1 MKKYKKIAMLIIVV
15 LAAVFLS
22 GCSKG
27 KDGDLK
33 TKVIS
38 ELNFVNAKT
47 IDMLN
52 KLNNISFESYS
63 IISEQVKFNDEEKQ
77 NNQSQSGKSTET
89 ASGTEEGGNSNGESS
104 SKGDSGSTNGQK
116 GQQSEQGSSND
127 KMNTTNMVMNVELS
141 KDRNNID
148 WTTIK
153 NDVELLNESW
163 TIITIDLY
171 TLNAN
176 SNTILNFSNKLN
188 TAMVAIKNED
198 KQKSLTA
205 LADLYSSIPEFLREI
220 DADKNM
226 QKIRQIVI
234 LRKLRLSIP
243 SIQVI
248 FSSDELSQTQSY
260 VIDAY
265 ILADDMENTE
275 INKNLTQAI
284 ATYSEVMS
292 DIDYTKDK
300 TEKTNKVYVLLNEL
314 ANSLTKK
321 DTDVFYIK
329 YKNFMKE
336 IEAI

>member
-1 MKKYKKIAMLIIVV
+1 MKKYKKIAMLIIAV

-89 ASGTEEGGNSNGESS
+89 ASGTEKGGNSNGESS

-171 TLNAN
+171 ILNAN

-226 QKIRQIVI
+226 QKIRQ
-234 LRKLRLSIP
+234 
-243 SIQVI
+243 
-248 FSSDELSQTQSY
+248 TQSY

-284 ATYSEVMS
+284 TTYSEVMS

>member
-127 KMNTTNMVMNVELS
+127 KINTTNMVMNVELS

-226 QKIRQIVI
+226 QKIRQ
-234 LRKLRLSIP
+234 
-243 SIQVI
+243 
-248 FSSDELSQTQSY
+248 TQSY

-284 ATYSEVMS
+284 TTYSEVMS

>member
-63 IISEQVKFNDEEKQ
+63 IISEQLKFNDEEKQ

-127 KMNTTNMVMNVELS
+127 KINTTNMVMNVELS

-226 QKIRQIVI
+226 QKIRQ
-234 LRKLRLSIP
+234 
-243 SIQVI
+243 
-248 FSSDELSQTQSY
+248 TQSY

-284 ATYSEVMS
+284 TTYSEVMS

-321 DTDVFYIK
+321 DTDVCYIK

>member
-1 MKKYKKIAMLIIVV
+1 MKKYKKIAMLIILILVV
-15 LAAVFLS
+15 LSLS
-22 GCSKG
+22 GCSES
-27 KDGDLK
+27 KDEDLK

-38 ELNFVNAKT
+38 ELNYVNIKT

-52 KLNNISFESYS
+52 KLNNISFESYF
-63 IISEQVKFNDEEKQ
+63 IISEQVQFSDEEKQ

-89 ASGTEEGGNSNGESS
+89 ASGTEEGESSNGESS
-104 SKGDSGSTNGQK
+104 NNESSSQGESNSTNEKK
-116 GQQSEQGSSND
+116 GQQSEQGTSKD
-127 KMNTTNMVMNVELS
+127 KISTTNMVMDVELN

-148 WTTIK
+148 WTAIK
-153 NDVELLNESW
+153 NDVELLDESW
-163 TIITIDLY
+163 AVIALDLY

-176 SNTILNFSNKLN
+176 SDTILNFSNKLN
-188 TAMVAIKNED
+188 TVIVAIKNED

-205 LADLYSSIPEFLREI
+205 LAHLYSSIPEFLKEI
-220 DADKNM
+220 GADKNM
-226 QKIRQIVI
+226 QKIR
-234 LRKLRLSIP
+234 
-243 SIQVI
+243 
-248 FSSDELSQTQSY
+248 QTQSY

-284 ATYSEVMS
+284 TTYSEVMS

-300 TEKTNKVYVLLNEL
+300 TEKTNKIYVLLNEL
-314 ANSLTKK
+314 ANSLTEK

-336 IEAI
+336 IETI

>member
-1 MKKYKKIAMLIIVV
+1 MKKYKKIAMLIIVA
-15 LAAVFLS
+15 LAAVSLS

-63 IISEQVKFNDEEKQ
+63 IISEQLKFNDEEKQ

-89 ASGTEEGGNSNGESS
+89 ASGTEEGENSNGESS

-127 KMNTTNMVMNVELS
+127 KINTTNMVMNVELS
-141 KDRNNID
+141 KERNNID

-226 QKIRQIVI
+226 QKIRQ
-234 LRKLRLSIP
+234 
-243 SIQVI
+243 
-248 FSSDELSQTQSY
+248 TQSY

-284 ATYSEVMS
+284 TTYSEVMS

-321 DTDVFYIK
+321 DIDVFYIK

>member
-63 IISEQVKFNDEEKQ
+63 IISEQLKFNDEEKQ

-127 KMNTTNMVMNVELS
+127 KINTTNMVMNVELS
-141 KDRNNID
+141 KERNNID

-205 LADLYSSIPEFLREI
+205 LADLYSSIPEFLTEI

-226 QKIRQIVI
+226 QKIR
-234 LRKLRLSIP
+234 
-243 SIQVI
+243 
-248 FSSDELSQTQSY
+248 QTQSY

-284 ATYSEVMS
+284 TTYSEVMS

>member
-226 QKIRQIVI
+226 QKIRQ
-234 LRKLRLSIP
+234 
-243 SIQVI
+243 
-248 FSSDELSQTQSY
+248 TQSY

>member
-1 MKKYKKIAMLIIVV
+1 MKKYKKIAILII
-15 LAAVFLS
+15 LIFTIFFLT
-22 GCSKG
+22 GCSDSQ
-27 KDGDLK
+27 DGNLK

-38 ELNFVNAKT
+38 ELDYVNVKT

-63 IISEQVKFNDEEKQ
+63 IISEQVQFTDEEKQ

-89 ASGTEEGGNSNGESS
+89 SSGTEEGGSGSGGSS
-104 SKGDSGSTNGQK
+104 SNTSGQENG
-116 GQQSEQGSSND
+116 QSEQGTSND
-127 KMNTTNMVMNVELS
+127 KINATNMVMDVELD

-153 NDVELLNESW
+153 NEVELLDESW
-163 TIITIDLY
+163 AVITLDLY
-171 TLNAN
+171 TLNVK
-176 SNTILNFSNKLN
+176 SDIILDFSDKLN
-188 TAMVAIKNED
+188 TTMVAIKNED

-226 QKIRQIVI
+226 QKIRQ
-234 LRKLRLSIP
+234 
-243 SIQVI
+243 
-248 FSSDELSQTQSY
+248 TQSY

-265 ILADDMENTE
+265 ILADDIGNTE
-275 INKNLTQAI
+275 INNNLTQAI
-284 ATYSEVMS
+284 TTYSEVMS

-314 ANSLTKK
+314 ANSLKEK

>member
-1 MKKYKKIAMLIIVV
+1 MLIIVV

-63 IISEQVKFNDEEKQ
+63 IISEQLKFNDEEKQ

-141 KDRNNID
+141 KERNNID

-226 QKIRQIVI
+226 QKIRQ
-234 LRKLRLSIP
+234 
-243 SIQVI
+243 
-248 FSSDELSQTQSY
+248 TQSY

-284 ATYSEVMS
+284 TTYSEVMS

>member
-89 ASGTEEGGNSNGESS
+89 ASGTEEGGNSKGESS

-226 QKIRQIVI
+226 QKIRQ
-234 LRKLRLSIP
+234 
-243 SIQVI
+243 
-248 FSSDELSQTQSY
+248 TQSY

-284 ATYSEVMS
+284 TTYSEVMS

>member
-226 QKIRQIVI
+226 QKIRQ
-234 LRKLRLSIP
+234 
-243 SIQVI
+243 
-248 FSSDELSQTQSY
+248 TQSY

-284 ATYSEVMS
+284 TTYSEVMS

>member
-38 ELNFVNAKT
+38 ELNFANAKT

-63 IISEQVKFNDEEKQ
+63 IISEQLKFNDEEKQ

-127 KMNTTNMVMNVELS
+127 KINTTNMVMNVELS
-141 KDRNNID
+141 KERNNID

-226 QKIRQIVI
+226 QKIRQ
-234 LRKLRLSIP
+234 
-243 SIQVI
+243 
-248 FSSDELSQTQSY
+248 TQSY

-284 ATYSEVMS
+284 TTYSEVMS

>member
-1 MKKYKKIAMLIIVV
+1 MLIIVV

-52 KLNNISFESYS
+52 KLNNISFESYA

-127 KMNTTNMVMNVELS
+127 KINTTNMVMNVELS

-226 QKIRQIVI
+226 QKIRQ
-234 LRKLRLSIP
+234 
-243 SIQVI
+243 
-248 FSSDELSQTQSY
+248 TQSY

-284 ATYSEVMS
+284 TTYSEVMS

>member
-63 IISEQVKFNDEEKQ
+63 IISEQVQFSDEEKQ

-89 ASGTEEGGNSNGESS
+89 ASGTEEGASSSQGESNNTS
-104 SKGDSGSTNGQK
+104 EKK
-116 GQQSEQGSSND
+116 GQQSEQGTSKD
-127 KMNTTNMVMNVELS
+127 KINTTNMVMDVELN

-226 QKIRQIVI
+226 QKIRQ
-234 LRKLRLSIP
+234 
-243 SIQVI
+243 
-248 FSSDELSQTQSY
+248 TQSY

-284 ATYSEVMS
+284 TTYSEVMS

>member
-15 LAAVFLS
+15 LAAFSLS

-38 ELNFVNAKT
+38 ELNYVNAKT

-127 KMNTTNMVMNVELS
+127 KINTTNMVMNVELN

-153 NDVELLNESW
+153 NDVELLGESW
-163 TIITIDLY
+163 TIITLDLY

-176 SNTILNFSNKLN
+176 SDTILNFSNKLN

-198 KQKSLTA
+198 KPKSLIA
-205 LADLYSSIPEFLREI
+205 LADLYSSIPKFLREI

-226 QKIRQIVI
+226 QKIRQ
-234 LRKLRLSIP
+234 
-243 SIQVI
+243 
-248 FSSDELSQTQSY
+248 TQSY

-265 ILADDMENTE
+265 ILADDMGNTE
-275 INKNLTQAI
+275 INQNLTQAI
-284 ATYSEVMS
+284 TTYSEVMS

-314 ANSLTKK
+314 ENSLTEK

>member
-1 MKKYKKIAMLIIVV
+1 MKKYKKIAMLIIVA
-15 LAAVFLS
+15 LAAVSLS

-63 IISEQVKFNDEEKQ
+63 IISEQLKFNDEEKQ

-127 KMNTTNMVMNVELS
+127 KINTTNMVMNVELS
-141 KDRNNID
+141 KERNNID

-226 QKIRQIVI
+226 QKIRQ
-234 LRKLRLSIP
+234 
-243 SIQVI
+243 
-248 FSSDELSQTQSY
+248 TQSY

-284 ATYSEVMS
+284 TTYSEVMS

>member
-1 MKKYKKIAMLIIVV
+1 MKKYKKIAILIILIFVV
-15 LAAVFLS
+15 FSLT
-22 GCSKG
+22 GCSDSQ
-27 KDGDLK
+27 DGDLK

-38 ELNFVNAKT
+38 ELDFINVKT

-52 KLNNISFESYS
+52 KLNSISFESYA
-63 IISEQVKFNDEEKQ
+63 IISEQVKFTDEEKQ

-89 ASGTEEGGNSNGESS
+89 SSGTEEGGSS
-104 SKGDSGSTNGQK
+104 SGGGFSDTNGQE
-116 GQQSEQGSSND
+116 GQQSEQGTSND
-127 KMNTTNMVMNVELS
+127 KINTTNMVMDVELD

-153 NDVELLNESW
+153 NEVELLDESW
-163 TIITIDLY
+163 AVITLDLY
-171 TLNAN
+171 TLNVK
-176 SNTILNFSNKLN
+176 SDTILGFSDKLN

-205 LADLYSSIPEFLREI
+205 LANLYSSIPEFLREVE
-220 DADKNM
+220 ADKNM
-226 QKIRQIVI
+226 QKIR
-234 LRKLRLSIP
+234 
-243 SIQVI
+243 
-248 FSSDELSQTQSY
+248 QTQSY

-265 ILADDMENTE
+265 ILADDIGNTE
-275 INKNLTQAI
+275 ISKNLTQAI
-284 ATYSEVMS
+284 TTYSEVMS

-314 ANSLTKK
+314 ANSLKEK

>member
-52 KLNNISFESYS
+52 QLNNISFESYS
-63 IISEQVKFNDEEKQ
+63 IISEQLKFNDEEKQ

-226 QKIRQIVI
+226 QKIRQ
-234 LRKLRLSIP
+234 
-243 SIQVI
+243 
-248 FSSDELSQTQSY
+248 TQSY

-284 ATYSEVMS
+284 TTYSEVMS

-314 ANSLTKK
+314 ENSLTEK

>member
-52 KLNNISFESYS
+52 QLNNISFESYS
-63 IISEQVKFNDEEKQ
+63 IISEQLKFNDEEKQ

-226 QKIRQIVI
+226 QKIRQ
-234 LRKLRLSIP
+234 
-243 SIQVI
+243 
-248 FSSDELSQTQSY
+248 TQSY

-284 ATYSEVMS
+284 TTYSEVMS

>member
-89 ASGTEEGGNSNGESS
+89 ASGTEEGENSNGESS

-127 KMNTTNMVMNVELS
+127 KINTTNMVMNVELS

-226 QKIRQIVI
+226 QKIRQ
-234 LRKLRLSIP
+234 
-243 SIQVI
+243 
-248 FSSDELSQTQSY
+248 TQSY

-284 ATYSEVMS
+284 TTYSEVMS

>member
-1 MKKYKKIAMLIIVV
+1 MKKYKKIAILIILIFVV
-15 LAAVFLS
+15 FSLT
-22 GCSKG
+22 GCSDSQ
-27 KDGDLK
+27 DGDLK

-38 ELNFVNAKT
+38 ELDFINVKT

-52 KLNNISFESYS
+52 KLNSISFESYA
-63 IISEQVKFNDEEKQ
+63 IISEQVKFTDEEKQ

-89 ASGTEEGGNSNGESS
+89 SSGTEEGGRSS
-104 SKGDSGSTNGQK
+104 GGGSSDTNGQE
-116 GQQSEQGSSND
+116 GQQSEQGTSND
-127 KMNTTNMVMNVELS
+127 KINTTNMVMDVELD

-153 NDVELLNESW
+153 NEVELLDESW
-163 TIITIDLY
+163 AVITLDLY
-171 TLNAN
+171 TLNVK
-176 SNTILNFSNKLN
+176 SDTILGFSDKLN
-188 TAMVAIKNED
+188 TVMVAIKNED

-205 LADLYSSIPEFLREI
+205 LADLYSSIPEFLREVE
-220 DADKNM
+220 ADKNM
-226 QKIRQIVI
+226 QKIR
-234 LRKLRLSIP
+234 
-243 SIQVI
+243 
-248 FSSDELSQTQSY
+248 QTQSY

-265 ILADDMENTE
+265 ILADDIGNTE
-275 INKNLTQAI
+275 ISKNLTQAI
-284 ATYSEVMS
+284 TTYSEVMS

-314 ANSLTKK
+314 SNSLKEK

>member
-1 MKKYKKIAMLIIVV
+1 MKKYKKIAILII
-15 LAAVFLS
+15 LIFTIFFLT
-22 GCSKG
+22 GCSDSQ
-27 KDGDLK
+27 DGNLK

-38 ELNFVNAKT
+38 ELDYVNVKT

-63 IISEQVKFNDEEKQ
+63 IISEQVQFTDEEKQ
-77 NNQSQSGKSTET
+77 NNQSQAGKSTET
-89 ASGTEEGGNSNGESS
+89 SSGTEEGGSGNGGSS
-104 SKGDSGSTNGQK
+104 SNTSGQENG
-116 GQQSEQGSSND
+116 QSEQGTSND
-127 KMNTTNMVMNVELS
+127 KINATNMVMDVELD

-153 NDVELLNESW
+153 NEVELLDESW
-163 TIITIDLY
+163 AVITLDLY
-171 TLNAN
+171 TLNVK
-176 SNTILNFSNKLN
+176 SDIILDFSDKLN
-188 TAMVAIKNED
+188 TTMVAIKNED

-226 QKIRQIVI
+226 QKIRQ
-234 LRKLRLSIP
+234 
-243 SIQVI
+243 
-248 FSSDELSQTQSY
+248 TQSY

-265 ILADDMENTE
+265 ILADDIGNTE
-275 INKNLTQAI
+275 INNNLTQAI
-284 ATYSEVMS
+284 TTYSEVMS

-314 ANSLTKK
+314 ANSLKEK

>member
-1 MKKYKKIAMLIIVV
+1 MLIIVV

-63 IISEQVKFNDEEKQ
+63 IISEQLKFNDEEKQ

-226 QKIRQIVI
+226 QKIRQ
-234 LRKLRLSIP
+234 
-243 SIQVI
+243 
-248 FSSDELSQTQSY
+248 TQSY

-284 ATYSEVMS
+284 TTYSEVMS

>member
-1 MKKYKKIAMLIIVV
+1 MLIIVV

-226 QKIRQIVI
+226 QKIRQ
-234 LRKLRLSIP
+234 
-243 SIQVI
+243 
-248 FSSDELSQTQSY
+248 TQSY

>member
-1 MKKYKKIAMLIIVV
+1 MKKCKKIAMLIIVV

-226 QKIRQIVI
+226 QKIRQ
-234 LRKLRLSIP
+234 
-243 SIQVI
+243 
-248 FSSDELSQTQSY
+248 TQSY

-284 ATYSEVMS
+284 TTYSEVMS

>member
-63 IISEQVKFNDEEKQ
+63 IISEQLKFNDEEKQ

-127 KMNTTNMVMNVELS
+127 KINTTNMVMNVELS
-141 KDRNNID
+141 KERNNID

-205 LADLYSSIPEFLREI
+205 LADLYSSIPKFLREI

-226 QKIRQIVI
+226 QKIR
-234 LRKLRLSIP
+234 
-243 SIQVI
+243 
-248 FSSDELSQTQSY
+248 QTQSY

-284 ATYSEVMS
+284 TTYSEVMS

>member
-1 MKKYKKIAMLIIVV
+1 MKKYKKIAILIILIFVV
-15 LAAVFLS
+15 FSLT
-22 GCSKG
+22 GCSDSQ
-27 KDGDLK
+27 DGDLK

-38 ELNFVNAKT
+38 ELDFINVKT

-52 KLNNISFESYS
+52 KLNSISFESYA
-63 IISEQVKFNDEEKQ
+63 IISEQVKFTDEEKQ

-89 ASGTEEGGNSNGESS
+89 SSGTEEGGSS
-104 SKGDSGSTNGQK
+104 SGGGSSDTNGQE
-116 GQQSEQGSSND
+116 GQQSEQGTSND
-127 KMNTTNMVMNVELS
+127 KINTTNMVMDVELD

-153 NDVELLNESW
+153 NEVELLDESW
-163 TIITIDLY
+163 AVITLDLY
-171 TLNAN
+171 TLNVK
-176 SNTILNFSNKLN
+176 SDTILGFSDKLN
-188 TAMVAIKNED
+188 TVMVAIKNED

-205 LADLYSSIPEFLREI
+205 LADLYSSIPEFLREVE
-220 DADKNM
+220 ADKNM
-226 QKIRQIVI
+226 QKIR
-234 LRKLRLSIP
+234 
-243 SIQVI
+243 
-248 FSSDELSQTQSY
+248 QTQSY

-265 ILADDMENTE
+265 ILADDIGNTE
-275 INKNLTQAI
+275 ISKNLTQAI
-284 ATYSEVMS
+284 TTYSEVMS

-314 ANSLTKK
+314 SNSLKEK

>member
-127 KMNTTNMVMNVELS
+127 KINTTNMVMNVELS
-141 KDRNNID
+141 KERNNID

-226 QKIRQIVI
+226 QKIRQ
-234 LRKLRLSIP
+234 
-243 SIQVI
+243 
-248 FSSDELSQTQSY
+248 TQSY

-284 ATYSEVMS
+284 TTYSEVMS

>member
-1 MKKYKKIAMLIIVV
+1 MKKYKKIAILIILIFVV
-15 LAAVFLS
+15 FSLT
-22 GCSKG
+22 GCSDSQ
-27 KDGDLK
+27 DGDLK

-38 ELNFVNAKT
+38 ELDFINVKT

-52 KLNNISFESYS
+52 KLNSISFESYA
-63 IISEQVKFNDEEKQ
+63 IISEQVKFTDEEKQ

-89 ASGTEEGGNSNGESS
+89 SSATEEGGSS
-104 SKGDSGSTNGQK
+104 SGGGSSDTSGQE
-116 GQQSEQGSSND
+116 GQQSEQGTSND
-127 KMNTTNMVMNVELS
+127 KINTTNMVMDVELD

-153 NDVELLNESW
+153 NEVELLDESW
-163 TIITIDLY
+163 AVITLDLY
-171 TLNAN
+171 TLNVK
-176 SNTILNFSNKLN
+176 SDTILGFSDKLN

-205 LADLYSSIPEFLREI
+205 LANLYSSIPEFLREVE
-220 DADKNM
+220 ADKNM
-226 QKIRQIVI
+226 QKIR
-234 LRKLRLSIP
+234 
-243 SIQVI
+243 
-248 FSSDELSQTQSY
+248 QTQSY

-265 ILADDMENTE
+265 ILADDIGNTE
-275 INKNLTQAI
+275 ISKNLTQAI
-284 ATYSEVMS
+284 TTYSEVMS

-314 ANSLTKK
+314 ANSLKEK

>member
-1 MKKYKKIAMLIIVV
+1 MKKYKKIAILII
-15 LAAVFLS
+15 LIFAVFSLT
-22 GCSKG
+22 GCSDSQEG
-27 KDGDLK
+27 ELK

-38 ELNFVNAKT
+38 ELDYVNVKT

-63 IISEQVKFNDEEKQ
+63 IISEQVQFTDEEKQ

-89 ASGTEEGGNSNGESS
+89 ASGSEEGGSSNQGGSS
-104 SKGDSGSTNGQK
+104 NTSGQE
-116 GQQSEQGSSND
+116 GQQSEQGTSND
-127 KMNTTNMVMNVELS
+127 KINTTNMAMEVDLG

-148 WTTIK
+148 WTAIK
-153 NDVELLNESW
+153 NEVELLDESW
-163 TIITIDLY
+163 AVIILDLY
-171 TLNAN
+171 TLNVK
-176 SNTILNFSNKLN
+176 SDIILDFSDKLN

-205 LADLYSSIPEFLREI
+205 LADLYSSIPAFLIEI

-226 QKIRQIVI
+226 QKIRQ
-234 LRKLRLSIP
+234 
-243 SIQVI
+243 
-248 FSSDELSQTQSY
+248 TQSY

-265 ILADDMENTE
+265 ILANDIGNTE

-284 ATYSEVMS
+284 TTYSEIMS

-314 ANSLTKK
+314 SNSLKEK

-336 IEAI
+336 IESI

>member
-63 IISEQVKFNDEEKQ
+63 IISEQLKFNDEEKQ

-226 QKIRQIVI
+226 QKIRQ
-234 LRKLRLSIP
+234 
-243 SIQVI
+243 
-248 FSSDELSQTQSY
+248 TQSY

-284 ATYSEVMS
+284 TTYSEVMS

>member
-63 IISEQVKFNDEEKQ
+63 IISEQVQFSDEEKQ

-89 ASGTEEGGNSNGESS
+89 ASGTEEGASSSQGESNNTS
-104 SKGDSGSTNGQK
+104 EKK
-116 GQQSEQGSSND
+116 GQQSEQGTSKD
-127 KMNTTNMVMNVELS
+127 KINTTNMVMDVELN

-226 QKIRQIVI
+226 QKIRAPDIRCLNAQIDAENV
-234 LRKLRLSIP
+234 SPFTVQCAFP
-243 SIQVI
+243 SCTY
-248 FSSDELSQTQSY
+248 SSDPPRLQP
-260 VIDAY
+260 AFR
-265 ILADDMENTE
+265 
-275 INKNLTQAI
+275 
-284 ATYSEVMS
+284 
-292 DIDYTKDK
+292 K
-300 TEKTNKVYVLLNEL
+300 TAVP
-314 ANSLTKK
+314 SG
-321 DTDVFYIK
+321 FRR
-329 YKNFMKE
+329 
-336 IEAI
+336 

>member
-1 MKKYKKIAMLIIVV
+1 MKKYKKIAILII
-15 LAAVFLS
+15 LIFTIFFLT
-22 GCSKG
+22 GCSDSQ
-27 KDGDLK
+27 DGNLK

-38 ELNFVNAKT
+38 ELDYVNVKT

-63 IISEQVKFNDEEKQ
+63 IISEQVQFTDEEKQ

-89 ASGTEEGGNSNGESS
+89 SSGTEEGGSGSGGSS
-104 SKGDSGSTNGQK
+104 SNTSGQENG
-116 GQQSEQGSSND
+116 QSEQGTSND
-127 KMNTTNMVMNVELS
+127 KINATNMVMDVELD

-153 NDVELLNESW
+153 NEVELLDESW
-163 TIITIDLY
+163 AVITLDLY
-171 TLNAN
+171 TLNVK
-176 SNTILNFSNKLN
+176 SDIILDFSDKLN
-188 TAMVAIKNED
+188 TTMVAIKNED

-226 QKIRQIVI
+226 QKIRQ
-234 LRKLRLSIP
+234 
-243 SIQVI
+243 
-248 FSSDELSQTQSY
+248 TQSY

-265 ILADDMENTE
+265 ILADDIGNTE
-275 INKNLTQAI
+275 INNNLTQAI
-284 ATYSEVMS
+284 TTYSEVMS

-314 ANSLTKK
+314 ANSLKEK
-321 DTDVFYIK
+321 DKDVFYIK

>member
-1 MKKYKKIAMLIIVV
+1 
-15 LAAVFLS
+15 
-22 GCSKG
+22 
-27 KDGDLK
+27 
-33 TKVIS
+33 
-38 ELNFVNAKT
+38 
-47 IDMLN
+47 
-52 KLNNISFESYS
+52 
-63 IISEQVKFNDEEKQ
+63 
-77 NNQSQSGKSTET
+77 
-89 ASGTEEGGNSNGESS
+89 
-104 SKGDSGSTNGQK
+104 
-116 GQQSEQGSSND
+116 
-127 KMNTTNMVMNVELS
+127 MNVELN

-153 NDVELLNESW
+153 NDVELLGESW
-163 TIITIDLY
+163 TIITLDLY

-176 SNTILNFSNKLN
+176 SDTILNFSNKLN

-226 QKIRQIVI
+226 QKIRQ
-234 LRKLRLSIP
+234 
-243 SIQVI
+243 
-248 FSSDELSQTQSY
+248 TQSY

-284 ATYSEVMS
+284 TTYSEVMS

>member
-63 IISEQVKFNDEEKQ
+63 IISEQLKFNDEEKQ
-77 NNQSQSGKSTET
+77 NNQSQSGKSSET

-226 QKIRQIVI
+226 QKIRQ
-234 LRKLRLSIP
+234 
-243 SIQVI
+243 
-248 FSSDELSQTQSY
+248 TQSY

-284 ATYSEVMS
+284 TTYSEVMS

>member
-1 MKKYKKIAMLIIVV
+1 MLIIVV
-15 LAAVFLS
+15 LAAVSLS

-27 KDGDLK
+27 KDRDLK

-52 KLNNISFESYS
+52 KLNNISFETYS
-63 IISEQVKFNDEEKQ
+63 IISEQVKLNDEEKQ

-89 ASGTEEGGNSNGESS
+89 SSGTEEGGNSNGESS
-104 SKGDSGSTNGQK
+104 SKGNSGSTNGQK

-127 KMNTTNMVMNVELS
+127 KINTTNMVMDVELN

-153 NDVELLNESW
+153 NDVELLDESW

-176 SNTILNFSNKLN
+176 SDTILNFSNKLN

-226 QKIRQIVI
+226 QKIRQ
-234 LRKLRLSIP
+234 
-243 SIQVI
+243 
-248 FSSDELSQTQSY
+248 TQSY

-265 ILADDMENTE
+265 ILADDMGNTE
-275 INKNLTQAI
+275 INQNLTQAI
-284 ATYSEVMS
+284 TTYSEVMS

-314 ANSLTKK
+314 ENSLTEK